1 MARTEEEW
9 AEMASKYGYRI
20 DADKAT
26 KDELIEFVQTVIY
39 LHETQDLTDND
50 L

>member
-9 AEMASKYGYRI
+9 AKMASKYRYGI
-20 DADKAT
+20 NADKAT
-26 KDELIEFVQTVIY
+26 KDELIEFIQIVIY
-39 LHETQDLTDND
+39 LHETQDLIGND